1 MAAVRQVRYYFDMRR
16 HVSLVLRPRLGVSLR
31 LSLRMALSASLGA
44 LLVMACAERSPVSA
58 AGTQLADGTWGGDT
72 TAVIV
77 SSSRTHIHVG
87 CTLGEMPALVAL
99 DDRGGFAVD
108 GSYILRAYPVQLGPE
123 LPARFTGRVVG
134 RTVTL
139 TIAVNDTV
147 TKTAVTIGPVTA
159 TLGVTPSMRNCPICR
174 VPVDTSFA
182 ARAKRFLSSIL
193 P

>member
-1 MAAVRQVRYYFDMRR
+1 MAGVRQVRYYFGMRL
-16 HVSLVLRPRLGVSLR
+16 HVPLVLRRRLG
-31 LSLRMALSASLGA
+31 ASLSVS
-44 LLVMACAERSPVSA
+44 LVMACVERSPVSA

-99 DDRGGFAVD
+99 DDRGWFAVD

-123 LPARFTGRVVG
+123 LPARFAGRVVG

-147 TKTAVTIGPVTA
+147 TKTAVMIGPVTA

-174 VPVDTSFA
+174 VPADTSLA
-182 ARAKRFLSSIL
+182 ARAKRFLTSIL
-193 P
+193 PNQRP